1 MQVFGIRGPGVFANP
16 RSICLQDSNSKIE
29 AVLND
34 TQKQQFEQMLQ
45 ERRAHHKAQ
54 TRAE

>member
-1 MQVFGIRGPGVFANP
+1 LGFADQAY
-16 RSICLQDSNSKIE
+16 LQTRAPFACRTATAKIE